1 MPGNHAIK
9 GGPANER
16 GEALPPNSRSL
27 TKELTMNSKYIT
39 YAAYLVAIVGVL
51 LHLYLTIYHTM
62 SGSIYFVIVPAM
74 NVIPYLVCIYL
85 ARSLKKPVMPLLAAI
100 MVLAMDLYLFQEYF
114 FSTTTYRYL
123 FVETM
128 QILMK
133 TVLIVPAGC

>member
-1 MPGNHAIK
+1 
-9 GGPANER
+9 
-16 GEALPPNSRSL
+16 
-27 TKELTMNSKYIT
+27 MNSKYIA
-39 YAAYLVAIVGVL
+39 YAAYLAAIVGVL

-85 ARSLKKPVMPLLAAI
+85 ARSMKKPVMPLLAAI

-123 FVETM
+123 FIETM

-133 TVLIVPAGC
+133 TVVILPAGCFVGFLIDKLINRDGEKKGD

>member
-1 MPGNHAIK
+1 
-9 GGPANER
+9 
-16 GEALPPNSRSL
+16 
-27 TKELTMNSKYIT
+27 MNSKSIT
-39 YAAYLVAIVGVL
+39 YVAYLVAIVGVL

-85 ARSLKKPVMPLLAAI
+85 ARSMKKPVMPLFAAI

-123 FVETM
+123 FIETM

-133 TVLIVPAGC
+133 TVVIVPLGCFVGFLIDRLINRDGEKKGD

>member
-1 MPGNHAIK
+1 
-9 GGPANER
+9 
-16 GEALPPNSRSL
+16 
-27 TKELTMNSKYIT
+27 MNGKFIT
-39 YAAYLVAIVGVL
+39 YAAYLAAIVGVL

-74 NVIPYLVCIYL
+74 NVIPYLVSIYL
-85 ARSLKKPVMPLLAAI
+85 ARTMKKPVMPLLAAI

-123 FVETM
+123 FIETM

-133 TVLIVPAGC
+133 TVVVVPAGCFVGFLIDKLMKRDGEKKGD